1 MFLSEKSDTDMS
13 RQKNNNI
20 ARIKSTEQIG
30 EGEGLFLLKNKDPRD
45 SHNKTDDSHL
55 QEKLNKK

>member
-1 MFLSEKSDTDMS
+1 MS

-20 ARIKSTEQIG
+20 AWIKSTEQIG
-30 EGEGLFLLKNKDPRD
+30 EGKGLFLLKNKDPRD

-55 QEKLNKK
+55 QEKLNKR